1 MSASDD
7 LKKVRETVARH
18 KAKADTFPST
28 PLPWELD
35 GETLKGGQTHIAT
48 FCGSLTNDSLAQ
60 DARYTRHACNAHQ
73 KLVAAL
79 RRILNNPEARIG
91 GDIRCETVALLRD
104 LGEL

>member
-60 DARYTRHACNAHQ
+60 DARYTRHACNAYP
-73 KLVAAL
+73 KLVEAL
-79 RRILNNPEARIG
+79 QANVQLLAYPD
-91 GDIRCETVALLRD
+91 DIALLRD